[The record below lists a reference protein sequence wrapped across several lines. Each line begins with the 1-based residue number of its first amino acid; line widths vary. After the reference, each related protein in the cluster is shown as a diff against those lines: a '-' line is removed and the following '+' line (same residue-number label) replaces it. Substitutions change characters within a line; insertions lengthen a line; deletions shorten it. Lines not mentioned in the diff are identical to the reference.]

1 MGWELFQIAA
11 GIVVTLIFVWM
22 LWPGKAP
29 EKSPEE
35 VLAERVRA
43 SHEKP
48 KVNNDPVVQLITKS
62 RIKPKR
68 TEN

>member
-1 MGWELFQIAA
+1 MEWELFQIAA
-11 GIVVTLIFVWM
+11 GIVVPLVFVWM
-22 LWPGKAP
+22 LWPWKAP
-29 EKSPEE
+29 RKSPGE

-62 RIKPKR
+62 RIKPKP
-68 TEN
+68 TDN